1 MQHIRILLLVSLWTH
16 FISPNHLLGQIKY
29 EKEYDIE
36 QKEVPRIALEFITKS
51 GFEKHVRWYREES
64 QDGTTI
70 EAKSKKNRH
79 KYSIEFDTSGKL
91 LDIEKT
97 VKIKQLSPPIQSAL
111 REGLTKE
118 FRKYKVIKI
127 QEQWKGDQ
135 SELLESIQS
144 TKASASTKINYE
156 LIIKGKINDK
166 KEYHE
171 VLMSPFGQVFSRSL
185 ITHRTTDN
193 LEF

>member
-16 FISPNHLLGQIKY
+16 FLSPNHLLGQIKY

-97 VKIKQLSPPIQSAL
+97 VKMLELCAGVHAAAATFNYWLSSILKQRTDRCLS
-111 REGLTKE
+111 
-118 FRKYKVIKI
+118 
-127 QEQWKGDQ
+127 DQ
-135 SELLESIQS
+135 NELGFLSNS
-144 TKASASTKINYE
+144 HVS
-156 LIIKGKINDK
+156 
-166 KEYHE
+166 
-171 VLMSPFGQVFSRSL
+171 
-185 ITHRTTDN
+185 
-193 LEF
+193 